1 MRLTRAQPMACDIFH
16 MDVTQG
22 GLLALAERRMR
33 WLEQRQGVLSQNM
46 AHADTPGYRPRDLA
60 PFAETLAQQ
69 SGQSLTRTNARHLPG
84 ANGNEPQ
91 ARPDRSP
98 ADRTP
103 DGNAVSIDE
112 QAMRIADT
120 DQAHALAVSLHRRFL
135 GMFRTALGRQG

>member
-1 MRLTRAQPMACDIFH
+1 MLLTQAQPMACDERP

-22 GLLALAERRMR
+22 GPIALAERRMR

-46 AHADTPGYRPRDLA
+46 AHADTPGYRPRDLV
-60 PFAETLAQQ
+60 PFAQLLAQQ
-69 SGQSLTRTNARHLPG
+69 SEPGLARTNARHLAG
-84 ANGNEPQ
+84 ANGTDPR
-91 ARPDRSP
+91 ARPDRRLVE
-98 ADRTP
+98 RTP